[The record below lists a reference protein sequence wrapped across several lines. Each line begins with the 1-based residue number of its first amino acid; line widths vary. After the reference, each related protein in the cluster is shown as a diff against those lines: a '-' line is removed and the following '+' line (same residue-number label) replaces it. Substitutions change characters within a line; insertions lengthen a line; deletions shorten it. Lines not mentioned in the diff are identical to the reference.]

1 LKKGSSKKL
10 SEVLVDDLISSFG
23 GCLPLYKIILNS
35 FNEADELMKMKIN
48 HTENLKFALDLNNGQ
63 TFSNISLE
71 RYELLQAIAKG
82 EKIHNLSSQAARY
95 LLAKHGE
102 IEAIL
107 GIHPDGHLVLAL
119 PMTMNILKQIE
130 DNKALSVY
138 ITFMRYIGWIFVK

>member
-1 LKKGSSKKL
+1 
-10 SEVLVDDLISSFG
+10 
-23 GCLPLYKIILNS
+23 
-35 FNEADELMKMKIN
+35 MKIN

-63 TFSNISLE
+63 YFSNVSLE
-71 RYELLQAIAKG
+71 RYELLQAIARG
-82 EKIHNLSSQAARY
+82 EKIYNLSSQAARY

-102 IEAIL
+102 IEAI
-107 GIHPDGHLVLAL
+107 LVLAL